1 MKIMNKISELTTLVI
16 FCAISTV
23 VYAQTT
29 NNSRPNIIVILA
41 DDLGY
46 GDVGFNRDSSFPEDL
61 GIIPTPNLDALAQNG
76 IIFKNAHVAHPFCG
90 PSRVA
95 IMTGMMPHRI
105 GAQYNLPN
113 NINGTLGP
121 STAETYFPKLL
132 QDAGYNTAA
141 IGKWHLGFV
150 ENLYQPQDRGF
161 DYFFGFLGGGKQYFE
176 SDYEDSWYN
185 NPSQTNEYR
194 NPLRRNRNYISI
206 DEFSDNG
213 DEDYLTDIL
222 TDDAIA
228 YINNNSPS
236 ADPFFMYLSY
246 NAPHTP
252 LQAPAAEIAQFKQD
266 NPNFE
271 SLVLNSDY
279 INNSNPV
286 AKGTSTPQELTE
298 KRIVY
303 ATMVANM
310 DANIGRVVSALQ
322 NKGELENTLIIF
334 LSDNGGY
341 TFSKGAVNY
350 PLDALKGSVKEGGH
364 KVPMFI
370 HWPDQINS
378 GATFD
383 HQISSLDLY
392 PTLVDLAG
400 GTVPSDKTL
409 DGVSFMDNVLD
420 GVNARQD
427 EPLIIMRPQN
437 GFHNGGMVKNQWK
450 IVKTGG
456 NGSWKLY
463 NILNDPGEST
473 DLRSTEQ
480 NAEAIIQELMD
491 DTVQIIGPF
500 KSVKPQWYDN
510 DGDGSGHPHSFLW
523 NDGTLPAYDK
533 LFESSALLPDDQ
545 AYQIDIDGT
554 TNAIEGG
561 TTGIFTVSLPNGVTA
576 PEDISLTYISNGLA
590 TSGQD
595 YTSLSGSV
603 TISSGQNSATIQIV
617 AAEDNTDEGS
627 ETLQIQL
634 NSTSFGSIGTASATI
649 QILDLNSSA
658 NIEYTFDG
666 SDWEGW
672 TGGGTSASWGGTLQ
686 NNPNGQLK
694 LIANTTKNIIIYP
707 PGTVSGSNAEPG
719 TTAALSGANKYM
731 QFKIRNI
738 SSEITQM
745 IIRASFGGA
754 YYTVHTESIQLNNL
768 NDSNDYTTYDIQ
780 IDNTNWNES
789 GTTTKW
795 SIAFRNG
802 TPPTE
807 MTAQTDPH
815 LLIDKILIS
824 KSSTLSASDIV
835 ASKATIYPNPV
846 AEFLNIHG
854 VQHIEKVEI
863 FNLLGVNLAT
873 FKGKVSMP
881 VNNIDKGIYL
891 AKITHGKTTSIRKF
905 LKK

>member
-1 MKIMNKISELTTLVI
+1 MFYYLQHTLLIVFFFCINSKICFS
-16 FCAISTV
+16 
-23 VYAQTT
+23 QT
-29 NNSRPNIIVILA
+29 SGSKPNIIVILA

-46 GDVGFNRDSSFPEDL
+46 GDVGFNRDGSFPEDR

-76 IIFKNAHVAHPFCG
+76 IILKNAHVAHPFCG

-113 NINGTLGP
+113 DITGTLGP
-121 STAETYFPKLL
+121 PIEETYFPKLL

-176 SDYEDSWYN
+176 YDYEDSWYS

-194 NPLRRNRNYISI
+194 NPLRRNRNYISRN
-206 DEFSDNG
+206 EFSNNG
-213 DEDYLTDIL
+213 DEDYLTDVL

-228 YINNNSPS
+228 YINSNAPS

-286 AKGTSTPQELTE
+286 TKGTSTPQELTE

-310 DANIGRVVSALQ
+310 DANIGRVVNALQ
-322 NKGELENTLIIF
+322 NNGELDSTLIIF

-370 HWPDQINS
+370 HWPDQITS
-378 GATFD
+378 GSTYN

-400 GTVPSDKTL
+400 GTIPDGKTL
-409 DGVSFMDNVLD
+409 DGVSFMDNVLA
-420 GVNARQD
+420 GANARPND
-427 EPLIIMRPQN
+427 PLIIMRPQN
-437 GFHNGGMVKNQWK
+437 GFHNGGLSKNQWK

-463 NILNDPGEST
+463 NILNDPGESI
-473 DLRSTEQ
+473 DLRSTEP
-480 NAEAIIQELMD
+480 NAETIIEELMD
-491 DTVQIIGPF
+491 KAAAMIEPF
-500 KSVKPQWYDN
+500 KGVKPEWYDN

-523 NDGTLPAYDK
+523 NDGTLPAYNR
-533 LFESSALLPDDQ
+533 LFERNSLLTDNQ
-545 AYQIDIDGT
+545 FQISIEGT
-554 TNAIEGG
+554 TNAIEGETSG
-561 TTGIFTVSLPNGVTA
+561 VFTIYLPDGVTA
-576 PEDISLTYISNGLA
+576 PEDIHLSY
-590 TSGQD
+590 TSSGSAIEGQD
-595 YTSLSGSV
+595 FTALSGSI

-617 AAEDNTDEGS
+617 ATEDNIDEGS
-627 ETLQIQL
+627 ETLQVQLDTTSYGSISTSTASIQIEDSNTISL
-634 NSTSFGSIGTASATI
+634 TGSQSFTFDTSVQNYSGYTSGTSITHIPLIEGKQVVQWNHANKGQPSFKSDNIINADTNTYLKVVFQNNSNATHFRLKHNSDPASWVQVSITANSTAWQTV
-649 QILDLNSSA
+649 ILDLSNLNSNFSGTKTHSLIYQFREGSTPLTG
-658 NIEYTFDG
+658 NIFVDEMTFQD
-666 SDWEGW
+666 
-672 TGGGTSASWGGTLQ
+672 TATL
-686 NNPNGQLK
+686 
-694 LIANTTKNIIIYP
+694 
-707 PGTVSGSNAEPG
+707 
-719 TTAALSGANKYM
+719 
-731 QFKIRNI
+731 
-738 SSEITQM
+738 
-745 IIRASFGGA
+745 
-754 YYTVHTESIQLNNL
+754 SIQEYRTRP
-768 NDSNDYTTYDIQ
+768 SV
-780 IDNTNWNES
+780 
-789 GTTTKW
+789 
-795 SIAFRNG
+795 F
-802 TPPTE
+802 
-807 MTAQTDPH
+807 
-815 LLIDKILIS
+815 
-824 KSSTLSASDIV
+824 TL
-835 ASKATIYPNPV
+835 YPNPV
-846 AEFLNIHG
+846 KNKLF
-854 VQHIEKVEI
+854 IEGETTIDAIEI
-863 FNLLGVNLAT
+863 YNL
-873 FKGKVSMP
+873 KGKKIASYFYQSSVQ
-881 VNNIDKGIYL
+881 VQTLNKGIYL
-891 AKITHGKTTSIRKF
+891 VGIHHDKNITFKKF
-905 LKK
+905 IKH

>member
-1 MKIMNKISELTTLVI
+1 MFYYLQHTLLIVFFFCINSKICFS
-16 FCAISTV
+16 
-23 VYAQTT
+23 QT
-29 NNSRPNIIVILA
+29 SGSKPNIIVILA

-46 GDVGFNRDSSFPEDL
+46 GDVGFNRDGSFPEDR

-76 IIFKNAHVAHPFCG
+76 IILKNAHVAHPFCG

-113 NINGTLGP
+113 DITGTLGP
-121 STAETYFPKLL
+121 PIEETYFPKLL

-176 SDYEDSWYN
+176 YDYEDSWYS

-194 NPLRRNRNYISI
+194 NPLRRNRNYISRN
-206 DEFSDNG
+206 EFSNNG
-213 DEDYLTDIL
+213 DEDYLTDVL

-228 YINNNSPS
+228 YINSNAPS

-286 AKGTSTPQELTE
+286 TKGTSTPQELTE

-310 DANIGRVVSALQ
+310 DANIGRVVNALQ
-322 NKGELENTLIIF
+322 NNGELDSTLIIF

-370 HWPDQINS
+370 HWPDQITS
-378 GATFD
+378 GSTYN

-400 GTVPSDKTL
+400 GTIPDGKTL
-409 DGVSFMDNVLD
+409 DGVSFMDNVLA
-420 GVNARQD
+420 GANARPND
-427 EPLIIMRPQN
+427 PLIIMRPQN
-437 GFHNGGMVKNQWK
+437 GFHNGGLSKNQWK

-463 NILNDPGEST
+463 NILNDPGESI
-473 DLRSTEQ
+473 DLRSTEP
-480 NAEAIIQELMD
+480 NAETIIEELMD
-491 DTVQIIGPF
+491 KAAAMIEPF
-500 KSVKPQWYDN
+500 KGVKPEWYDN

-523 NDGTLPAYDK
+523 NDGTLPAYNR
-533 LFESSALLPDDQ
+533 LFERNSLLTDNQ
-545 AYQIDIDGT
+545 FQISIEGT
-554 TNAIEGG
+554 TNAIEGETSG
-561 TTGIFTVSLPNGVTA
+561 VFTIYLPDGVTA
-576 PEDISLTYISNGLA
+576 PEDIHLSY
-590 TSGQD
+590 TSSGSAIEGQD
-595 YTSLSGSV
+595 FTALSGSI

-617 AAEDNTDEGS
+617 ATEDNIDEGS
-627 ETLQIQL
+627 ETLQVQLDTTSYGSISTSTASIQIEDSNTISL
-634 NSTSFGSIGTASATI
+634 TGSQSFTFDTSVQNYSGYTSGTSITHIPLIEGKQVVQWNHANKGQPSFKSDNIINADTNTYLKVVFQNNSNATHFRLKHNSDPASWVQVSITANSTAWQTV
-649 QILDLNSSA
+649 ILDLSNLNSNFSGTKTHSLIYQFREGSTPLTG
-658 NIEYTFDG
+658 NIFVDEMTFED
-666 SDWEGW
+666 
-672 TGGGTSASWGGTLQ
+672 TATL
-686 NNPNGQLK
+686 
-694 LIANTTKNIIIYP
+694 
-707 PGTVSGSNAEPG
+707 
-719 TTAALSGANKYM
+719 
-731 QFKIRNI
+731 
-738 SSEITQM
+738 
-745 IIRASFGGA
+745 
-754 YYTVHTESIQLNNL
+754 SIQEYRTRP
-768 NDSNDYTTYDIQ
+768 SV
-780 IDNTNWNES
+780 
-789 GTTTKW
+789 
-795 SIAFRNG
+795 F
-802 TPPTE
+802 
-807 MTAQTDPH
+807 
-815 LLIDKILIS
+815 
-824 KSSTLSASDIV
+824 TL
-835 ASKATIYPNPV
+835 YPNPV
-846 AEFLNIHG
+846 KNKLF
-854 VQHIEKVEI
+854 IEGETTIDAIEI
-863 FNLLGVNLAT
+863 YNL
-873 FKGKVSMP
+873 KGKKIASYFYQSSVQ
-881 VNNIDKGIYL
+881 VQTLNKGIYL
-891 AKITHGKTTSIRKF
+891 VGIHHDKNITFKKF
-905 LKK
+905 IKH

>member
-1 MKIMNKISELTTLVI
+1 MCNKKIIL
-16 FCAISTV
+16 TV
-23 VYAQTT
+23 VLFFFCFSSNNIYALQTS
-29 NNSRPNIIVILA
+29 NSRPNIIVILA

-46 GDVGFNRDSSFPEDL
+46 GDVGFNRDSTFPADR
-61 GIIPTPNLDALAQNG
+61 GIIPTPNLDALAHNG

-95 IMTGMMPHRI
+95 IMTGIMPHRI

-113 NINGTLGP
+113 NITGTLGP
-121 STAETYFPKLL
+121 STAETYFPKLI
-132 QDAGYNTAA
+132 QNAGYNTAA

-150 ENLYQPQDRGF
+150 QDLYQPLDRGF

-176 SDYEDSWYN
+176 SDYENSWYS

-194 NPLRRNRNYISI
+194 NPLRRNRDYISRN
-206 DEFSDNG
+206 EFSDNG
-213 DEDYLTDIL
+213 DDDYLTDVL

-228 YINNNSPS
+228 YINNNAPS
-236 ADPFFMYLSY
+236 TDPFFMYLSY

-286 AKGTSTPQELTE
+286 TKGTSTPQELTE

-310 DANIGRVVSALQ
+310 DANIGRVVNALQ
-322 NKGELENTLIIF
+322 NNGELDNTLIIF

-370 HWPDQINS
+370 HWPDQITS
-378 GATFD
+378 GATYN

-392 PTLVDLAG
+392 PTIVDLAG
-400 GTVPSDKTL
+400 GTVPADKTL
-409 DGVSFMDNVLD
+409 DGVSFMDNVLA
-420 GVNARQD
+420 GANARPD
-427 EPLIIMRPQN
+427 DPLIIMRPQN
-437 GFHNGGMVKNQWK
+437 GFHNGGMAKNQWK

-463 NILNDPGEST
+463 NIENDPGEAT

-480 NAEAIIQELMD
+480 NAETIIQELLD
-491 DTVQIIGPF
+491 DAVQMVGPF

-510 DGDGSGHPHSFLW
+510 DGNGSGHPHSFLW

-554 TNAIEGG
+554 TNAIEGD
-561 TTGIFTVSLPNGVTA
+561 TTGIFTVSLPNGVAA
-576 PEDISLTYISNGLA
+576 PEDIILTYTASGSA
-590 TSGQD
+590 TAGQD

-617 AAEDNTDEGS
+617 AAEDNTTES
-627 ETLQIQL
+627 NETLQIQL
-634 NSTSFGSIGTASATI
+634 NSTSFGSIGSASATI

-666 SDWEGW
+666 ADWEGW
-672 TGGGTSASWGGTLQ
+672 TSGGSNSNWGGQLQ
-686 NNPNGQLK
+686 NNPNGKLK
-694 LIANTTKNIIIYP
+694 ITPTASTNLILYT
-707 PGTVSGSNAEPG
+707 PGHITSTG
-719 TTAALSGANKYM
+719 TAAISTDYKYM
-731 QFKIRNI
+731 QFKMRNI
-738 SSEITQM
+738 SEANELW
-745 IIRASFGGA
+745 IRAKFGDGG
-754 YYTVHTESIQLNNL
+754 YGTIQKFTISKNDVNN
-768 NDSNDYTTYDIQ
+768 DQDYTTYDFEITASGW
-780 IDNTNWNES
+780 ISGATTN
-789 GTTTKW
+789 KW
-795 SIAFRNG
+795 SISFRDTSDDAF
-802 TPPTE
+802 
-807 MTAQTDPH
+807 TAQTEPQIF
-815 LLIDKILIS
+815 IDNILIS
-824 KSSTLSASDIV
+824 KSSTLSTLALGKSNL
-835 ASKATIYPNPV
+835 SIYPNPV
-846 AEFLNIHG
+846 KDFLHIQGLSRFDQAE
-854 VQHIEKVEI
+854 V
-863 FNLLGVNLAT
+863 FNLTGVKVAS
-873 FKGKVSMP
+873 FKDEKILRLSDL
-881 VNNIDKGIYL
+881 IKGVYIL
-891 AKITHGKTTSIRKF
+891 KISNGKTTAIRKF
-905 LKK
+905 LKQ